1 VASRKSSDPVTL
13 NVSATIDGV
22 QSTAPP
28 SASDAELDARGLMC
42 PEPLMLV
49 RNRLRR
55 MKSGEVLHV
64 TATDPSTLRDFT
76 SLCRF
81 MGHRLLAH
89 TSDAGVLRFWIQRA

>member
-1 VASRKSSDPVTL
+1 
-13 NVSATIDGV
+13 
-22 QSTAPP
+22 
-28 SASDAELDARGLMC
+28 
-42 PEPLMLV
+42 MLV
-49 RNRLRR
+49 RNRLRK

-89 TSDAGVLRFWIQRA
+89 TSDAGLWQFWIQRA